1 MIFSPWSVRGIWNT
15 VVAITFCHLLGL
27 KGSSNVLSIDVFRIL
42 CRFSIYMLYFS
53 VYYYAIIV
61 RSHVCL
67 WVLFS
72 SSSDIIIIVIT
83 DPLNNYTELQY
94 PLYLFRG
101 TYSFE
106 MLINKLPI
114 WKKWGI
120 QHWEW
125 ERLRPRKQRE
135 R

>member
-1 MIFSPWSVRGIWNT
+1 
-15 VVAITFCHLLGL
+15 
-27 KGSSNVLSIDVFRIL
+27 
-42 CRFSIYMLYFS
+42 MLYFS

-61 RSHVCL
+61 SSHVCL

-94 PLYLFRG
+94 PLYLFSE

-114 WKKWGI
+114 
-120 QHWEW
+120 
-125 ERLRPRKQRE
+125 
-135 R
+135 